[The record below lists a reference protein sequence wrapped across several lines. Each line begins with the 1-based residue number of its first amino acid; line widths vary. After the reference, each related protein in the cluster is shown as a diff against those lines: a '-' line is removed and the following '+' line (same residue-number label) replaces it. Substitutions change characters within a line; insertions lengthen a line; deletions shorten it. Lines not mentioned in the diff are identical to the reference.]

1 MAICHSK
8 PTSQQEAILASEDED
23 DLDLL
28 VGDAPIARFVFGTE
42 AKRRKVPQLKQ
53 DGWPI
58 FDCAGKNAAR
68 PSSLRDEVA
77 KRERASGK

>member
-1 MAICHSK
+1 MAEI
-8 PTSQQEAILASEDED
+8 EGD
-23 DLDLL
+23 DGLDLIL
-28 VGDAPIARFVFGTE
+28 GDAPISRFIFGTP
-42 AKRRKVPQLKQ
+42 AKRWKVPQLKQ

>member
-1 MAICHSK
+1 METEGNLMAKI
-8 PTSQQEAILASEDED
+8 EGEG
-23 DLDLL
+23 LDLIL
-28 VGDAPIARFVFGTE
+28 GDAPISRFMFGTS
-42 AKRRKVPQLKQ
+42 AKRRKVPQLRE

-77 KRERASGK
+77 KRERASVAAQHTGRAA